1 MLPTCGQQRLSHLA
15 TYLRKLR
22 PVQDQE
28 GLPGQLRLCAPKL
41 GFVGSGLSVLGWSGF
56 WGLGLGLGLG

>member
-41 GFVGSGLSVLGWSGF
+41 GLGGY
-56 WGLGLGLGLG
+56 GQEVHRR